1 MRRMLL
7 FILVLGILGTGAEL
21 LLIGHYEDPWQIAPL
36 GLFAAGLVAVA
47 WQGVSRGPA
56 GVRALQIVMA
66 LFVASGGLG
75 VYLHY
80 AGNIEFEREL
90 DPEVSG
96 FALFKEAMRGAT
108 PALAPGTMVLLGLI
122 GLVYTHEH
130 PRLDGRGARVTD

>member
-1 MRRMLL
+1 MLL
-7 FILVLGILGTGAEL
+7 FILVLGIVGTGAEL

-47 WQGVSRGPA
+47 WLGVSRGPA
-56 GVRALQIVMA
+56 GIRALQIVMA

-90 DPEVSG
+90 DPGLSG
-96 FALFKEAMRGAT
+96 FALFKEAIRGAT

-130 PRLDGRGARVTD
+130 PRLDGRGALVRE